1 MISADYARTL
11 FAYNAWAAARLLK
24 AAAGMAPEELD
35 AAPIPACGSLRA
47 VFAHTI
53 GAEEIWRRRWEGEAP
68 TGFLSPADL
77 PTVEAITAR
86 WEDEQRRWQAHLA
99 HLADETLLGTLSY
112 KNLSGA
118 PFHNPLWQTIVHLAN
133 HGTQHRSEIAA
144 MLTALGRSPGDLDM
158 IVYFRSL
165 AG

>member
-11 FAYNAWAAARLLK
+11 FAYNAWASARLLR
-24 AAAGMAPEELD
+24 AAAGMAPAELD

-53 GAEEIWRRRWEGEAP
+53 GAEEIWRRRWEGESP
-68 TGFLSPADL
+68 TGLPDPAEF
-77 PTVEAITAR
+77 PTIEAITAR

-99 HLADETLLGTLSY
+99 HLADETLLGALSY
-112 KNLSGA
+112 TSLSGV
-118 PFHNPLWQTIVHLAN
+118 PFHNPLWQILAHLAN
-133 HGTQHRSEIAA
+133 HGTQHRSELAA
-144 MLTALGRSPGDLDM
+144 MLTALGRSPGDLDL